1 MTTTIAAAI
10 AAQAY
15 GQVRGLHLSLSNLII
30 LVKGETPTFHELLDL
45 GCGIYASKDDV
56 LLGLQG
62 LLSEHGG
69 IATMREVLED
79 EFSPTTAELDEEEE
93 EELDEDDDDDW
104 EDEDEEDDDWDD
116 DDWDEEDDDDDLD
129 DDCDDDEFEESD
141 DEEDE

>member
-1 MTTTIAAAI
+1 MTMTIAAKI

-15 GQVRGLHLSLSNLII
+15 GQVRGLHLSMSNLIV

-56 LLGLQG
+56 LAGLES
-62 LLSEHGG
+62 LRLEHSG

-79 EFSPTTAELDEEEE
+79 EFGVPAVPLLLADEDDVDDEEEE
-93 EELDEDDDDDW
+93 LEDDDDDW
-104 EDEDEEDDDWDD
+104 ED
-116 DDWDEEDDDDDLD
+116 DDL
-129 DDCDDDEFEESD
+129 DDDEFEEDD